1 MYLTT
6 TTDEVIE
13 QFLQEAASTMAI
25 DQRQNGR
32 YPFFCP
38 VTITPHDAA
47 ETKLSAFMRNI
58 SRSGIGLLHNG
69 RLETQLVGQGPQVKA
84 SEDPLPELSHAR
96 RGETI
101 EEFVLA
107 HDDHLQQL
115 GVVRLEVT
123 DHA

>member
-1 MYLTT
+1 MHLTT

-69 RLETQLVGQGPQVKA
+69 RLETQRVTLTIPTIGGRSVDIQSKITWCKSFGEGLYASGGPFTRIWA
-84 SEDPLPELSHAR
+84 ETLP
-96 RGETI
+96 
-101 EEFVLA
+101 
-107 HDDHLQQL
+107 D
-115 GVVRLEVT
+115 RLL
-123 DHA
+123 